1 MYSSAKLSIS
11 DFTNR
16 YRCYSIDQEFSGGTC
31 SNPLIYENIIA
42 IKMEGNGFQALLGDL
57 NESELMRL
65 LNRPRNKA
73 LMDRYME
80 FVASLL
86 LEIETT

>member
-11 DFTNR
+11 DFANR
-16 YRCYSIDQEFSGGTC
+16 YRCYSIDQEIVGGTY
-31 SNPLIYENIIA
+31 SNPLVYENIIT
-42 IKMEGNGFQALLGDL
+42 IKMDDNGFRALLGDL

-73 LMDRYME
+73 LLDRYME

-86 LEIETT
+86 LEIETS